1 MAEINLSGPE
11 GNAFFLIGR
20 VKTWGKQ
27 LGYDAEDI
35 ENITDQMKSG
45 DYNNLVRVFVENF
58 GVVCT
63 LVADSEI
70 DGLDDDLY
78 EVIW

>member
-1 MAEINLSGPE
+1 MVEINLSGPE
-11 GNAFFLIGR
+11 GNAFFLLGR

-27 LGYDAEDI
+27 LGLDSEDI
-35 ENITDQMKSG
+35 TNIMEQMKSG

-58 GVVCT
+58 GSVSN

-70 DGLDDDLY
+70 DGLDPDLY
-78 EVIW
+78 GIVW